1 MIKKNLFLLT
11 SVITVIVA
19 LGLSF
24 MGVKCKQYRH
34 YLGAGIEAI
43 GDKNYVLAAE
53 DLKKASNIYN
63 ENQEVTSLKEAVLNY
78 NKAKERYDNEDYKS
92 AQEYLNKIP
101 AVYNNYDIKDDVDDL
116 KSNIKIKYG
125 ELCEAKNK

>member
-1 MIKKNLFLLT
+1 MIRKNLFLLT

-34 YLGAGIEAI
+34 YLGAGIEAMEN
-43 GDKNYVLAAE
+43 KNYAMAAKN
-53 DLKKASNIYN
+53 LKKASNIYN
-63 ENQEVTSLKEAVLNY
+63 KNKEVTSLKEAVLNY
-78 NKAKERYDNEDYKS
+78 NKAKEQYDNEDYKS

-101 AVYNNYDIKDDVDDL
+101 DVYNNYDIKDDVDDL
-116 KSNIKIKYG
+116 KNNIKIKYG
-125 ELCEAKNK
+125 ELCKAKNK

>member
-1 MIKKNLFLLT
+1 MIRKNLFLLT

-24 MGVKCKQYRH
+24 MGVKCKQYKD
-34 YLGAGIEAI
+34 YLGAGIEAMEN
-43 GDKNYVLAAE
+43 KNYAMAAE
-53 DLKKASNIYN
+53 NLKKASNIYN
-63 ENQEVTSLKEAVLNY
+63 KNKEVTSLKEAVLNY
-78 NKAKERYDNEDYKS
+78 NKAKEQYDNEDYKS

-101 AVYNNYDIKDDVDDL
+101 NVYNNYDIKDDVDDL
-116 KSNIKIKYG
+116 KNNIKIKYG

>member
-11 SVITVIVA
+11 SVITVVAA

-24 MGVKCKQYRH
+24 MGFKCKEYKY
-34 YLGAGIEAI
+34 YLGTGIEAI
-43 GDKNYVLAAE
+43 GNKDYALAAE

-63 ENQEVTSLKEAVLNY
+63 KNEEVTSLKEAVLNY
-78 NKAKERYDNEDYKS
+78 NKAKEQYDNEDYKS

-101 AVYNNYDIKDDVDDL
+101 DVYNNYDIKDDVDDL
-116 KSNIKIKYG
+116 KNNIKIKYG

>member
-11 SVITVIVA
+11 SVITVIAA

-24 MGVKCKQYRH
+24 MGFKCKEYKY
-34 YLGAGIEAI
+34 YLGTGIEAI
-43 GDKNYVLAAE
+43 GNKNYALAAE

-63 ENQEVTSLKEAVLNY
+63 KNEEVTSLKEAVLNY
-78 NKAKERYDNEDYKS
+78 NKAKEEYDNEDYKS

-101 AVYNNYDIKDDVDDL
+101 DVYNNYDIKDDIDDL
-116 KSNIKIKYG
+116 KNNIQIKYG
-125 ELCEAKNK
+125 ELCKAKNK

>member
-34 YLGAGIEAI
+34 YLGAGIEAMEN
-43 GDKNYVLAAE
+43 KNYAMAAE
-53 DLKKASNIYN
+53 NLKKASNIYN
-63 ENQEVTSLKEAVLNY
+63 KNKEVTSLKEAVLNY
-78 NKAKERYDNEDYKS
+78 NKAKEQYDNEDYKS

-101 AVYNNYDIKDDVDDL
+101 NVYNNYDIKDDVDDL
-116 KSNIKIKYG
+116 KNNIKIKYG

>member
-24 MGVKCKQYRH
+24 MGFKCKEYKY
-34 YLGAGIEAI
+34 YLGTGIEAI
-43 GDKNYVLAAE
+43 GNKDYALAAE

-63 ENQEVTSLKEAVLNY
+63 KNEEVASLKEAVLNY
-78 NKAKERYDNEDYKS
+78 NKAKEEYDNEDYKS

-101 AVYNNYDIKDDVDDL
+101 DVYNNYDIKDDIDDL
-116 KSNIKIKYG
+116 KNNIQIKYG
-125 ELCEAKNK
+125 ELCKAKNK

>member
-11 SVITVIVA
+11 SVITVIAA

-24 MGVKCKQYRH
+24 MGFKCKEYKY
-34 YLGAGIEAI
+34 YLGTGIEAI
-43 GDKNYVLAAE
+43 GNKDYALAAE

-63 ENQEVTSLKEAVLNY
+63 KNEEVTSLKEVVLNY
-78 NKAKERYDNEDYKS
+78 NKAKENYDNEDYKS

-101 AVYNNYDIKDDVDDL
+101 DSYNNYDIKNDIDDL
-116 KSNIKIKYG
+116 KNNIQIKYG
-125 ELCEAKNK
+125 ELCKAKNK

>member
-24 MGVKCKQYRH
+24 MGFKCKEYKY
-34 YLGAGIEAI
+34 YLGTGIEAI
-43 GDKNYVLAAE
+43 GNKDYALAAE

-63 ENQEVTSLKEAVLNY
+63 KNEEVTSLKEAVLNY
-78 NKAKERYDNEDYKS
+78 NKAKEQYDNEDYKS

-101 AVYNNYDIKDDVDDL
+101 DVYNNYDIKDDVDDL
-116 KSNIKIKYG
+116 KNNIKIKYG